1 MADTAYQYIESTGVI
16 VPDTSTTL
24 LTVQD
29 EFKTVFGADLP
40 VTPDTPQGVLI
51 TAETVARDAVIRN
64 NAALANQINPNLA
77 GGVFLDALCAL
88 TGLTRAPATRSVVT
102 ASLTGQPGT
111 IIPEGVQARTG
122 EGDLFESLGT
132 VVLSGAGTATVEFRA
147 IEYGPVAAAIGALNQ
162 IVSGVLGWET
172 ITNAAAATLGQDE
185 QSDAS
190 LRQLRADTLA
200 LQGVALP
207 EAITSAVSNV
217 SGVRSL
223 AFLEN
228 VANTTQSIEGISLV
242 AHSIF
247 VCVDGGSDEEVAAA
261 ILANKSLGCNF
272 NGNTTVEV
280 VEPVTEQAYDVIF
293 ERPEEVDI
301 LVRVT
306 VSLEGTLIDPNT
318 AIPAAVVAYA
328 NGEITGNK
336 GFVVGGDVSPF
347 EIGAA
352 VDSTYPTVYVKKVEV
367 AVDDMS
373 PVYST
378 DDIPIAKDQVART
391 QTSAVTVVVV

>member
-1 MADTAYQYIESTGVI
+1 MADSAYQYIDSTGVI

-24 LTVQD
+24 LTVQG
-29 EFKTVFGADLP
+29 EFRAVFGADMP

-51 TAETVARDAVIRN
+51 TGETVARDAVIRN
-64 NAALANQINPNLA
+64 NAAVANQINPNLA

-88 TGLTRAPATRSVVT
+88 TGLKRAAATRSVVT
-102 ASLTGQPGT
+102 ANLTGQPGT

-122 EGDLFESLGT
+122 EGDLFESLAT
-132 VVLSGAGTATVEFRA
+132 VVLNGSGSASVEFRA

-172 ITNAAAATLGQDE
+172 ITNPAAATLGQDE

-207 EAITSAVSNV
+207 EAITSAVYNV

-247 VCVDGGSDEEVAAA
+247 VCVDGGSDEEVAEA

-272 NGNTTVEV
+272 NGNTTVQV
-280 VEPVTEQAYDVIF
+280 VEPVTGQEYDVTF
-293 ERPEEVDI
+293 ERPEEIDV

-328 NGEITGNK
+328 DGEIPGEK

-347 EIGAA
+347 ELGSA
-352 VDSTYPTVYVKKVEV
+352 VNTAYPTVYVKKVEV

-391 QTSAVTVVVV
+391 QTSAITVIVV